1 MEAIDEQ
8 TSKLE
13 ELVIRGKLLSELLTP
28 YTLDTETLTDS
39 DCRYLCENVLPL
51 VTDNINFIVSDIG
64 NISDK
69 LTSISVKY
77 PES

>member
-28 YTLDTETLTDS
+28 YTLDTATLTDS
-39 DCRYLCENVLPL
+39 DYRYLCENVLPL
-51 VTDNINFIVSDIG
+51 FVDGIDFIVSDMANVG
-64 NISDK
+64 DK